1 MPVLGTDFLTGLRR
15 GDKKH
20 RLCMSM
26 LDLAEAWKVKKLAV
40 CGSAFIE
47 IGVGMSGSLVMRDI
61 IEVLRNLRAL
71 TIPITEIPLSL
82 IVISGLELEE
92 GLSVSN
98 LFHCLH
104 VATALKYDA
113 VIVSDDRFYE
123 QIPSITRLSLKDFE
137 ETYVDKLRA

>member
-1 MPVLGTDFLTGLRR
+1 
-15 GDKKH
+15 
-20 RLCMSM
+20 M

-104 VATALKYDA
+104 VATALK
-113 VIVSDDRFYE
+113 
-123 QIPSITRLSLKDFE
+123 
-137 ETYVDKLRA
+137 